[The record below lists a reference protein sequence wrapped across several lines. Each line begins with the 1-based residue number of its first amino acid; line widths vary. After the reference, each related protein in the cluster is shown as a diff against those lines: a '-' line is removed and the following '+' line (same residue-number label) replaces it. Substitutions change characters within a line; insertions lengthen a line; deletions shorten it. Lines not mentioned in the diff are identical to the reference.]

1 VALRPLIVLVVLSL
15 SAAVLAGCAGL
26 GGAGLPTLLPTE
38 FMPTAIA
45 LTLQAQ
51 GVGVSTPVER
61 ATSMEPS
68 GPTGTAGPAATQPQ
82 ELQAPPPTR
91 TPGRK
96 PASATPTASTSP
108 TAPPTPMPLLP
119 LATATAT
126 LAAPFPDA
134 PVQIY
139 RVGELSKVNSP
150 LPVSLN
156 LTSHVGKVVRVELH
170 GEDGRLLAR
179 YLRTY
184 DTIPWEVAKIGI
196 DLDFGISAAAEA
208 GRLVVSV
215 EDSFGRLVDVNSL
228 NLILISIGQSE
239 LNPPTALWQRL
250 IIEEPAPNAL
260 IQGGKLIIS
269 GRALPND
276 PEQPLRVM
284 LVGEDGRVLGQRL
297 AGVQYEKAG
306 DYGAYVAEVPYTVDG
321 LTPALLV
328 IYEEGGLVSDIA
340 HLSSAPVI
348 LAP

>member
-1 VALRPLIVLVVLSL
+1 LTAG
-15 SAAVLAGCAGL
+15 VLAGCAGL
-26 GGAGLPTLLPTE
+26 GGASLPTPLPAE

-51 GVGVSTPVER
+51 GIGDSSPAGESSSTRPARQV
-61 ATSMEPS
+61 
-68 GPTGTAGPAATQPQ
+68 GPTGPVELTGTLTPAAT
-82 ELQAPPPTR
+82 ELQSPLVTQTPGDQPVVETSTASISPTSPPTSR
-91 TPGRK
+91 
-96 PASATPTASTSP
+96 
-108 TAPPTPMPLLP
+108 PLLP

-156 LTSHVGKVVRVELH
+156 LTSHVGKVVRIELH

-184 DTIPWEVAKIGI
+184 DTIPWEVARIGV

-250 IIEEPAPNAL
+250 IIEEPEPSAL
-260 IQGGKLIIS
+260 ILGGRLIIS

-297 AGVQYEKAG
+297 AGVQYEKEG
-306 DYGAYVAEVPYTVDG
+306 DYGTYVAEVPYTVEG

-340 HLSSAPVI
+340 HLSSTQVI

>member
-1 VALRPLIVLVVLSL
+1 MRAHTLLVIAVLVAGL
-15 SAAVLAGCAGL
+15 LAGCSGVGSAD
-26 GGAGLPTLLPTE
+26 LPTPLPAE

-51 GVGVSTPVER
+51 GVEVVTPASKASVASPLSPTDR
-61 ATSMEPS
+61 PPQPVTATHTPDQEADTP
-68 GPTGTAGPAATQPQ
+68 TQP
-82 ELQAPPPTR
+82 
-91 TPGRK
+91 
-96 PASATPTASTSP
+96 ATPTV
-108 TAPPTPMPLLP
+108 TATPEPRLPP
-119 LATATAT
+119 ATATAT
-126 LAAPFPDA
+126 LAPPLPQA
-134 PVQIY
+134 PVQIL

-150 LPVSLN
+150 VPVSLN
-156 LTSHVGKVVRVELH
+156 LTSHFGKVVRVELR

-179 YLRTY
+179 HLRTY
-184 DTIPWEVAKIGI
+184 TNVPWDIAKIGV

-215 EDSFGRLVDVNSL
+215 EDPFGRLMDVNSV
-228 NLILISIGQSE
+228 NLILISVGQSE
-239 LNPPTALWQRL
+239 LNPATALWQRL
-250 IIEEPAPNAL
+250 IIEEPMPNAL

-297 AGVQYEKAG
+297 AGVTYEKAG
-306 DYGAYVAEVPYTVDG
+306 DYGTYIAEVPYQVTD
-321 LTPALLV
+321 LTAALLV

-340 HLSSAPVI
+340 HLSSTQVI